1 MQNIDSDLIRGNIDT
16 IILKTMVDGDKYGLD
31 IIKEVETRSNGT
43 YELKQP
49 TLYSCLKRLENQ
61 ELISSYW
68 LDSDIGGKRHY
79 YKLTEKGKETLQKKQ
94 EEWSKSKFIIDNLLS
109 TFNYDEY
116 RLVKKDD
123 YEKIIEGKQ
132 FEYSP
137 AEPVSV
143 IQNSE
148 SPLDESEISTPVED
162 SSITAE
168 SELSPSEEFDDSDE
182 NFEYHHTDEVQD
194 NFKNEETQHDYSNE
208 QPVDNSLDFA
218 EPTDNNPQEFEVL
231 GEYNNDTSLDSD
243 DYEDEETDEEIL
255 KDIGISFDSIDEA
268 DDDLNVDYTS
278 NEYHDNISYS
288 NQEIHESPTQPD
300 LEDETNQNQ
309 EKELN
314 ILSRLRSQDD
324 EEINEY
330 VGDKTSYLNHLNLNL
345 VQDNLMDM
353 VDDKNDTSINQ
364 KINEF
369 SSAVEELNNFTSD
382 GEISA
387 TQNDN
392 VDLTVAQEFELEA
405 HEQALEQAFE
415 QENLI
420 DDSFLSEL
428 DELNHQNNQTFF
440 DSNEHLDYDSVIQNS
455 DNNSSTDNFVSDFN
469 SSNAN
474 SNENY
479 QFEPSNDY
487 EESEFE
493 ESENFEYNPEFMNT
507 NSENYDSNLSD
518 DTETIESTTVEN
530 ANYSDFDSIIS
541 KNANDYKLENT
552 NFSDAVY
559 EPFRP
564 NYTGENYKQK
574 LSNLSIYSKVTL
586 DENEKNNQDSSEAT
600 EKSKDI
606 STLKAEF
613 EKEGIAIKEFKR
625 SHADDVERNYLLI
638 NKINMIRSLIL
649 LFGYVFILSALYII
663 LNNTTLREIQGFSFK
678 YFLLGF
684 IPFIIYAGYYVI
696 LYLISPY
703 KKVPAKYAPRIMLF
717 ISVIITVQLL
727 LITYCVNLQ
736 LGFYSFTQSYYNHL
750 IWIIPTVISFAPIIS
765 NLIYITLFYS
775 KNFNV

>member
-123 YEKIIEGKQ
+123 YDKIIEGKQ

-137 AEPVSV
+137 TNSASTS
-143 IQNSE
+143 QNSE
-148 SPLDESEISTPVED
+148 SQLENVSQTISNSPED
-162 SSITAE
+162 TSMSIEAE
-168 SELSPSEEFDDSDE
+168 PSPSEESNDNDE

-194 NFKNEETQHDYSNE
+194 NFNNEETQHDYSSE
-208 QPVDNSLDFA
+208 QPVLIENDDHYESSDDSSQN
-218 EPTDNNPQEFEVL
+218 FEVL
-231 GEYNNDTSLDSD
+231 GEYESDSSFD
-243 DYEDEETDEEIL
+243 DEDYEEETDDEIL
-255 KDIGISFDSIDEA
+255 KDIGISFEDID
-268 DDDLNVDYTS
+268 DDDNDLNVDYTS
-278 NEYHDNISYS
+278 NDSTTYHNDISYS
-288 NQEIHESPTQPD
+288 NQNIDQSSTQSNYI
-300 LEDETNQNQ
+300 DEPNQNQ

-324 EEINEY
+324 DEINEY

-345 VQDNLMDM
+345 VQDNMMDM
-353 VDDKNDTSINQ
+353 VDNNSDTSINQ
-364 KINEF
+364 KIDEF

-382 GEISA
+382 GEISP
-387 TQNDN
+387 TETSE
-392 VDLTVAQEFELEA
+392 VDLTNFNEEQYEPQE
-405 HEQALEQAFE
+405 QVFE
-415 QENLI
+415 QTNLME
-420 DDSFLSEL
+420 DDFLSEL
-428 DELNHQNNQTFF
+428 DELNNQSNQTFF
-440 DSNEHLDYDSVIQNS
+440 DSNEQLNYDSAKPTRS
-455 DNNSSTDNFVSDFN
+455 DSNVNTSQDDFAPNFNNNTYENESYQYNSSSEYD
-469 SSNAN
+469 
-474 SNENY
+474 
-479 QFEPSNDY
+479 
-487 EESEFE
+487 ESEVD
-493 ESENFEYNPEFMNT
+493 ESENFEYNPEFVNI
-507 NSENYDSNLSD
+507 NSD
-518 DTETIESTTVEN
+518 DLSKETETVDSTTVEN
-530 ANYSDFDSIIS
+530 IDYSDFDSIIS

-559 EPFRP
+559 EPFKP

-574 LSNLSIYSKVTL
+574 LSNLSIYSKVSL
-586 DENEKNNQDSSEAT
+586 DENKTDDPDSTEAT

-613 EKEGIAIKEFKR
+613 EKEGITIKEFKR

-663 LNNTTLREIQGFSFK
+663 LNNTTLHEIEGFSFK
-678 YFLLGF
+678 YFLIGF

-696 LYLISPY
+696 VFLISPY